1 MRMRG
6 VCGVVSLGAVAHCL
20 RRSVFAQAAANSPVP
35 NIPDLMR
42 KVEDHQKQLEK
53 VRENY
58 TFTSAQSVEDIDSGG
73 HVTKTETEEDDDFFV
88 NGHLIERAV
97 KKNGK
102 PLAGHDEEKETERVT
117 KLVGKAEKTHAR
129 SAARRTDDQR
139 EPAAGHYGRAQPA
152 ARDVSRQVRRLF
164 STLLGARTRRRM
176 GWRRTLQKNCRVRC
190 GSMRPDC
197 RWRISK

>member
-6 VCGVVSLGAVAHCL
+6 VCGVVSLGAFAFL
-20 RRSVFAQAAANSPVP
+20 ASILFAQAAANSPVP

-58 TFTSAQSVEDIDSGG
+58 TFTSAQTVEDIDSSG

-102 PLAGHDEEKETERVT
+102 PLTGHDEEKETERVT
-117 KLVGKAEKTHAR
+117 KLVGKAEKTPP
-129 SAARRTDDQR
+129 DQPL
-139 EPAAGHYGRAQPA
+139 EGQTIS
-152 ARDVSRQVRRLF
+152 VSRLLDIMDVRNPRRESIRGRSSDCFRLYRPQ
-164 STLLGARTRRRM
+164 RTRRRM
-176 GWRRTLQKNCRVRC
+176 GWRRTLQKNCRGPC
-190 GSMRPDC
+190 GSTRPTA
-197 RWRISK
+197 RWRTSK